1 MAAAYGEPQ
10 SGVCNDS
17 RAYEL
22 LFTLGEKTGHGHP
35 IANFLYHLRGATAM
49 RLRRTK
55 SVRCF
60 LLGAPCW
67 QDARE
72 RLVRRRPA
80 GGRACDSSSMLGHF
94 ASLINTSR
102 VLEDLHALRG
112 FGATGGGLHGYGVDR
127 PALSDADMAARRW
140 LKTRMESAGLSGVQ
154 VNTDPNPTRSVSLPP
169 NSNYASPSQPPP

>member
-10 SGVCNDS
+10 QR
-17 RAYEL
+17 RATTRVPISDL
-22 LFTLGEKTGHGHP
+22 LFTLGEKNGTRRSLFVPPAEGHSNATP
-35 IANFLYHLRGATAM
+35 TKLRASAVFFWGRAVLAG
-49 RLRRTK
+49 R
-55 SVRCF
+55 S
-60 LLGAPCW
+60 
-67 QDARE
+67 
-72 RLVRRRPA
+72 

-154 VNTDPNPTRSVSLPP
+154 VITDPNPTLSVSVPP
-169 NSNYASPSQPPP
+169 NSNYASPS